1 MIKFNRIRI
10 GIICC
15 LGIVLCN
22 SCTYSDETHDQN
34 EFRTFLNEL
43 PLKQIEKF
51 NYLDVEN
58 DHVINPHSMAI
69 DRWGQMIIV
78 DHTVWNIH
86 LFSENGEYRTT
97 VGGEGR
103 GPGEYSGI
111 NFMSLSDDNSLYVL
125 DKSLQRVTSY
135 QVKKGNLEL
144 LNTFQLPNYMPLT
157 MEYFYKSPSFG
168 YVGIFRN
175 FERALNK
182 EGMNDTFKMY
192 SLNDNF
198 NTKEKITEF
207 PGNETLKIDSYTDD
221 NYFGITTNM
230 QFCPDEDALFYSQTD
245 KLTYHGYFLNSN
257 KEVSGQATDYPDY
270 SVTEFEKIYISES
283 REFLFD
289 MYPKIREDF
298 ESRRQLPYF
307 SSMYLTN
314 ENIFWGV
321 FYSGWDVLHILGMDR
336 QSEEQFTIKVPS
348 AYDVSNG
355 FVIFGAYENKIYGI
369 EYSDVGS
376 SIFMAELE

>member
-1 MIKFNRIRI
+1 
-10 GIICC
+10 
-15 LGIVLCN
+15 
-22 SCTYSDETHDQN
+22 
-34 EFRTFLNEL
+34 LNEL

-51 NYLDVEN
+51 NYLDAEN
-58 DHVINPHSMAI
+58 DHVINPHSMVI

-78 DHTVWNIH
+78 DHTVWNIN
-86 LFSENGEYRTT
+86 LFSEDGKYRTT

-144 LNTFQLPNYMPLT
+144 LETFQLPNYMPLT
-157 MEYFYKSPSFG
+157 MEYFYKSPSLG

-175 FERALNK
+175 FERVLNK
-182 EGMNDTFKMY
+182 EGMNDTFKLY
-192 SLNDNF
+192 NLNDNF
-198 NTKEKITEF
+198 NTEEIITEF
-207 PGNETLKIDSYTDD
+207 PGNETLKVDSFTDD

-230 QFCPDEDALFYSQTD
+230 QFSPVEDAIFYSQTD
-245 KLTYHGYFLNSN
+245 ELVYHGYFLNSN

-270 SVTEFEKIYISES
+270 QVTEFENEYISETK
-283 REFLFD
+283 EFLFD

-307 SSMYLTN
+307 SSMYITN

-321 FYSGWDVLHILGMDR
+321 FYSGWDVLHILGMNR
-336 QSEEQFTIKVPS
+336 QTEELFTIKIPS
-348 AYDVSNG
+348 VYDESNG
-355 FVIFGAYENKIYGI
+355 FVIFGAYENNVYGI

-376 SIFMAELE
+376 SIFIVELD